1 MHQKLLLIELGTLG
15 APRRHEGQGRPRGM
29 VFADD
34 YHINADGLT
43 VGAGVEVML
52 AENVALKT
60 AYRLV

>member
-1 MHQKLLLIELGTLG
+1 MKVRDDLGV
-15 APRRHEGQGRPRGM
+15 M

-34 YHINADGLT
+34 YHISADGLT
-43 VGAGVEVML
+43 VGACVEVML